1 MMKIRKWRC
10 LFLAVCM
17 FTACSSAVHAET
29 GERDDDV
36 TSAPYFFIQDG
47 DPSIDRLPLKGT
59 EVRTSINGIIAE
71 TYVTQ
76 VYTNQGEVP
85 VNASYIF
92 PASDSVT
99 IHGMTMQIGD
109 QKVTAVIKEKEEA
122 KQEFEEAKSEGKS
135 ASLLEQKRANVFNM
149 MWQILCPAIL

>member
-1 MMKIRKWRC
+1 MKIRKWRC

-59 EVRTSINGIIAE
+59 EVRTR
-71 TYVTQ
+71 
-76 VYTNQGEVP
+76 
-85 VNASYIF
+85 
-92 PASDSVT
+92 DRKSV
-99 IHGMTMQIGD
+99 
-109 QKVTAVIKEKEEA
+109 V
-122 KQEFEEAKSEGKS
+122 
-135 ASLLEQKRANVFNM
+135 
-149 MWQILCPAIL
+149 